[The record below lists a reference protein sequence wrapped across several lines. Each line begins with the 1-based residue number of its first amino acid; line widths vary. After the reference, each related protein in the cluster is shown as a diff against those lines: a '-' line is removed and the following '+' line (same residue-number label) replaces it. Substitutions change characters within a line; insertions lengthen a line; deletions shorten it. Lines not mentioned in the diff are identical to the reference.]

1 MLQFDR
7 VLTEWSDG
15 RNSHRD
21 LPIHEYE
28 ITFSPYGQ

>member
-7 VLTEWSDG
+7 VLTERSDG
-15 RNSHRD
+15 KDPHRD
-21 LPIHEYE
+21 LPIHECE